1 MVSKADTCLDK
12 VSSAGCVFIG
22 EKASVV
28 MGDYVAG
35 PSHALPTAGTARFS
49 SPLNVGD
56 FIKFISLVNIDETSL
71 KKLGRAASTI
81 ARAEGFDAHALAIER
96 RLKSG

>member
-1 MVSKADTCLDK
+1 MVDKADDYLDK
-12 VSSAGCVFIG
+12 VSGAGCVFLG

-35 PSHALPTAGTARFS
+35 PSHALPTAGTARFG

-56 FIKFISLVNIDETSL
+56 FIKFISLVNIDDATL

-81 ARAEGFDAHALAIER
+81 AKAEGFDAHALALER